1 MLPFFFMYM
10 SKMLQKF
17 RYIYMK
23 VEINVPND
31 LKEIQLHQYQ
41 KFLKLQ
47 EKSVDEKF
55 LASKM
60 IEVFCGLKLT
70 DALKMKVA
78 DVYAITGILGDM
90 FNQKPKLV
98 RKFKMNGV
106 EYGFIPDLDQMSLGE
121 YIDLDSYLGDWENIH
136 RAMNVLYR
144 PIKHKY
150 GEKYNIEEYNIDH
163 PEKMQNMPMDAVLSS
178 VLFFLSFR
186 DRLVESYDELF
197 GGQTGNQFSA
207 ISQFGTKW
215 GWYQSIYGLAQGDI
229 RRFKDITKLKMH
241 ECFLM
246 LSFMKDKAEAEAKQF
261 KSKLK

>member
-1 MLPFFFMYM
+1 
-10 SKMLQKF
+10 
-17 RYIYMK
+17 MK
-23 VEINVPND
+23 VELNVPND
-31 LKEIQLHQYQ
+31 LKEIRLHQYQ

-60 IEVFCGLKLT
+60 IEIFCNLKLT
-70 DALKMKVA
+70 DALKMKVS

-98 RKFKMNGV
+98 KKFKMNDV

-150 GEKYNIEEYNIDH
+150 GEKYNIEDYNIDH

-178 VLFFLSFR
+178 VLFFYHLGIDLSKAMMNYLEGKQETN
-186 DRLVESYDELF
+186 LVQYLNSE
-197 GGQTGNQFSA
+197 A
-207 ISQFGTKW
+207 KW

-229 RRFKDITKLKMH
+229 RRFEDITKLKMH
-241 ECFLM
+241 ECFMM
-246 LSFMKDKAEAEAKQF
+246 LSFMKDKAEAEAKQL
-261 KSKLK
+261 KSRIK

>member
-1 MLPFFFMYM
+1 
-10 SKMLQKF
+10 
-17 RYIYMK
+17 MK

-98 RKFKMNGV
+98 KKFKMNGV

-121 YIDLDSYLGDWENIH
+121 YIDLDTYLGDWENIH

-150 GEKYNIEEYNIDH
+150 SEKYNIEEYNIDH

-178 VLFFLSFR
+178 VLFF
-186 DRLVESYDELF
+186 
-197 GGQTGNQFSA
+197 
-207 ISQFGTKW
+207 I
-215 GWYQSIYGLAQGDI
+215 I
-229 RRFKDITKLKMH
+229 
-241 ECFLM
+241 
-246 LSFMKDKAEAEAKQF
+246 
-261 KSKLK
+261 

>member
-1 MLPFFFMYM
+1 
-10 SKMLQKF
+10 
-17 RYIYMK
+17 MK

-31 LKEIQLHQYQ
+31 LKEIRLHQYQ

-60 IEVFCGLKLT
+60 IEIFCNLKLT
-70 DALKMKVA
+70 DALKMKVS

-98 RKFKMNGV
+98 KKFKMNEV

-150 GEKYNIEEYNIDH
+150 GEKYNIEDYNIDH

-178 VLFFLSFR
+178 VLFFYHLGIDLSKAMMNYLE
-186 DRLVESYDELF
+186 DKQETNLVQYLNSEANGD
-197 GGQTGNQFSA
+197 GINQFTDSLKEILDDLK
-207 ISQFGTKW
+207 IS
-215 GWYQSIYGLAQGDI
+215 
-229 RRFKDITKLKMH
+229 
-241 ECFLM
+241 
-246 LSFMKDKAEAEAKQF
+246 LS
-261 KSKLK
+261 